1 MTSERFYIHNQDIGN
16 GKARLVGDEH
26 HHLTRVLRKKAGD
39 RCILFNNEGRF
50 FNAEIEAIKPEETLL
65 HIIDSSIRESGLR
78 LSLGQSLLKS
88 GRMDWIIQKSTEL
101 GIYEFFPVESERS
114 VVRQDTI
121 SKNKIMRWERIA
133 LEAVKQSGRPGIPR
147 IHQPVLLKTYL
158 ANRASLSE
166 ERFFLSERGGMPLH
180 KIIRG
185 MDENAAPSSVNI
197 LCGPEGGW
205 TNMEEKNILGSG
217 FRAVSLGP
225 TVLRAETAA
234 LSALAIVSHFWS
246 RST

>member
-1 MTSERFYIHNQDIGN
+1 MTSERFYIHSQDIRK
-16 GKARLVGDEH
+16 GKARLYGDEH
-26 HHLTRVLRKKAGD
+26 HHLSRVLRKKAGD
-39 RCILFNNEGRF
+39 RCILFDREGHF
-50 FNAEIEAIKPEETLL
+50 FNAEIDVIKPEETLL
-65 HIIDSSIRESGLR
+65 NITGSGVQPSVLR

-88 GRMDWIIQKSTEL
+88 SRMDWIIQKSTEL
-101 GIYEFFPVESERS
+101 GLDEFSPIESERS
-114 VVRQDTI
+114 VVRLDKI
-121 SKNKIMRWERIA
+121 SQSKITRWERIA

-147 IHQPVLLKTYL
+147 IHRPVSLKNFLVSGT
-158 ANRASLSE
+158 SSSE
-166 ERFFLSERGGMPLH
+166 ERYFLSEREGMPLH
-180 KIIRG
+180 KIIRE
-185 MDENAAPSSVNI
+185 MENDSIPGSVII

-205 TNMEEKNILGSG
+205 TNIEEKNILGSG